1 MSKKVTQ
8 TKTRMISNIR
18 AIRVGSEVRISMR
31 VSAARMLH
39 RRSRAQRDQERR
51 EALRRNHENIRTQKS
66 NGTIYQPFLCDV
78 ELKRGFVF
86 PKVCLN
92 FINFVGKSARRSFA
106 SKSKRH
112 IFLIYNF
119 SLSYDLMETCIP
131 SKSLVL
137 TTKFATNALA
147 MAKP

>member
-1 MSKKVTQ
+1 
-8 TKTRMISNIR
+8 MISNIR

-86 PKVCLN
+86 PKVCLK
-92 FINFVGKSARRSFA
+92 FIILSRKARSEATRQN
-106 SKSKRH
+106 KEK
-112 IFLIYNF
+112 N
-119 SLSYDLMETCIP
+119 
-131 SKSLVL
+131 
-137 TTKFATNALA
+137 KF
-147 MAKP
+147 

>member
-1 MSKKVTQ
+1 
-8 TKTRMISNIR
+8 MISNIR

-86 PKVCLN
+86 PKVC
-92 FINFVGKSARRSFA
+92 
-106 SKSKRH
+106 
-112 IFLIYNF
+112 
-119 SLSYDLMETCIP
+119 
-131 SKSLVL
+131 
-137 TTKFATNALA
+137 
-147 MAKP
+147 